1 MDGKDTGS
9 GGGRPEDILFV
20 FVGGRPGN
28 VAFRFGDVGPE
39 LPYKAVPGKLPESVS
54 QWITGRYPMRQGEGD
69 GSIFLWRQK
78 GRGRVLKISGYTPK
92 GGRIWSRNIL
102 RRDRVWTSVSALF
115 EV

>member
-39 LPYKAVPGKLPESVS
+39 LPYKAVPGKLPESVA
-54 QWITGRYPMRQGEGD
+54 QWITGRYPMRRGGGGGEYLSLEAEREGTSFED
-69 GSIFLWRQK
+69 IGVYTKRRQNMVAQYIATRPIMDLCERSI
-78 GRGRVLKISGYTPK
+78 
-92 GGRIWSRNIL
+92 
-102 RRDRVWTSVSALF
+102 
-115 EV
+115 